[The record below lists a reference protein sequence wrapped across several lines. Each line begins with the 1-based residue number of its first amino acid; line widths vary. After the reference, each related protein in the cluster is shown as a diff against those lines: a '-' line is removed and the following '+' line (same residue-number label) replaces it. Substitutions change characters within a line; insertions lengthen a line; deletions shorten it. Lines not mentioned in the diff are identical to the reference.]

1 MAFVETAIGTGSA
14 SLVAGGYLVTNYH
27 VLWPYDLARVVFPD
41 GTEFIDV
48 PLVAWDPL
56 IDIAVLGP
64 IETDI
69 SPVELS
75 KSASIPVGSDVYL
88 IGYPGEA
95 ESFPQPSLSRGLVS
109 RLRSWEGA
117 GITYIQTDATIA
129 GGQSGGV
136 LVSSDGEV
144 VGVSGFVFTE
154 GDFALVAS
162 SADVAPIVSELIA
175 GDTSGL
181 RDRLVPASGQ
191 RLDSALATADLEYT
205 IELANPWDSRV
216 YVVDG
221 QVGKEIEVSLEGES
235 NVGIFVIG
243 PPGDIPVYAD
253 DARSGRES
261 GSAAF
266 SIDGPHFVF
275 VAPGTDL
282 WDPLGSFHV
291 ESNQPLIPFT
301 DPDDGTEIAVG
312 QRLLGNVDY
321 PYDLDFFVLA
331 LAEGETVEIAVDSP
345 NFDPFVQV
353 DFPGSVSSQVLF
365 DDDSGGGLFG
375 LSSKLVHRAPTGSD
389 YYIIV
394 SDQGDVPAVGG
405 YILTVESASPEAQ
418 FVTPETVEIVD
429 SPHGPMTLHKND
441 HYGFSVQYPV
451 NWQAE
456 ALDPALGIA
465 GYYVGPQGAYVAIV
479 EEDLIALGFGE
490 TTLEEY
496 QGITMD
502 VVSSLLPGFE
512 LISEM
517 QTTTSQGFPAVL
529 LEISGLGGSVLS
541 KRLIHVNEDSVGF
554 SVAYVA
560 LKERFEEL
568 ELLIDYSLGTFR
580 IDK

>member
-1 MAFVETAIGTGSA
+1 MRRAVVLVCLVTTLSWACGEDSPKPTPTPPADAEAAFVAPDASAEPTAEPTSPPPETPTPAAISLPSPAATPSPQPTPTLTATPTPTPSPSVTPTPGPLTPAEVFSRVSPSVAFVETAIGTGSA

-216 YVVDG
+216 STLSTVRLARRSKFRSKG
-221 QVGKEIEVSLEGES
+221 RAMSES
-235 NVGIFVIG
+235 
-243 PPGDIPVYAD
+243 
-253 DARSGRES
+253 SS
-261 GSAAF
+261 
-266 SIDGPHFVF
+266 
-275 VAPGTDL
+275 
-282 WDPLGSFHV
+282 
-291 ESNQPLIPFT
+291 
-301 DPDDGTEIAVG
+301 
-312 QRLLGNVDY
+312 
-321 PYDLDFFVLA
+321 
-331 LAEGETVEIAVDSP
+331 
-345 NFDPFVQV
+345 
-353 DFPGSVSSQVLF
+353 SV
-365 DDDSGGGLFG
+365 
-375 LSSKLVHRAPTGSD
+375 R
-389 YYIIV
+389 
-394 SDQGDVPAVGG
+394 
-405 YILTVESASPEAQ
+405 
-418 FVTPETVEIVD
+418 
-429 SPHGPMTLHKND
+429 
-441 HYGFSVQYPV
+441 
-451 NWQAE
+451 
-456 ALDPALGIA
+456 
-465 GYYVGPQGAYVAIV
+465 
-479 EEDLIALGFGE
+479 
-490 TTLEEY
+490 
-496 QGITMD
+496 
-502 VVSSLLPGFE
+502 
-512 LISEM
+512 
-517 QTTTSQGFPAVL
+517 
-529 LEISGLGGSVLS
+529 
-541 KRLIHVNEDSVGF
+541 R
-554 SVAYVA
+554 
-560 LKERFEEL
+560 
-568 ELLIDYSLGTFR
+568 GTFPCTLMTR
-580 IDK
+580 VPDGSQAQLRSR